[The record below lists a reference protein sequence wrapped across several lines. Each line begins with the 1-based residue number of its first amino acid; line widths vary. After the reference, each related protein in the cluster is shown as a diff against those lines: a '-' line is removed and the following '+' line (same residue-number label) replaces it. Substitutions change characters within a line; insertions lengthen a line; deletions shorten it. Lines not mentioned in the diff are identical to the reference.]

1 MNFIKSFDN
10 TENSSSIVQD
20 VLEQIKKKSEEIST
34 SDASYKLLQ
43 SLSNPTNLTN
53 PQIINT
59 LNRRKKDENRFILPA
74 LKSRRM
80 INTDKYNS
88 ITNKYL
94 VRSNSNILSRN
105 QHNSFISDPFDIKS
119 YKNFIEKA
127 ENDLLENE
135 EKKILKRIL
144 EKYGRSQDDF
154 INNNNIPLNS
164 LKKKRID
171 KSLNY
176 DEIWEKL
183 KKSQSFIKKKKK
195 DVRINF
201 LKFIPRKQM
210 IEKCNNIR
218 LLYYNKNNKN
228 ERFKKYLSIKNMQ
241 MKSTDNIIKKLE
253 NSKDLLGDKYNE
265 KYKSYIHFLNQT
277 YEEENLKNDDII
289 KVKNNIIHEINKL
302 QRQIDKLKNTKK
314 IIIDWIYLLI
324 SVKEKRLLLP
334 NYYKY
339 IIEDNIPYENIN
351 LIFNNRYHLNI
362 NDYYRI
368 LNYKNQT
375 VYETADDFIKD
386 LDKFQMNSLNKL
398 DIIAEI
404 VNENNNLKSELDEL
418 KLLDINWQ
426 NDYNEK
432 YKQLSEKHNYL
443 KEENTNLEMNLIKIK
458 SQKKPVKKYKDKIL
472 LNKLAIFAK
481 FNSNNEGSNFF
492 LKNDKS
498 TLFYISICLY
508 YILKTRNFPKLNS
521 KKFILDFQKSDVY
534 NMLIIFQYAEDALD
548 ILNKERQFYLSKKE
562 SREIYQ
568 KIKAEFDKE
577 AKKERLGVKI
587 EMRKK
592 QEEEKIEL
600 FKQKLNKKYIKKM
613 RKIDFDYYRKLNRN
627 KNKSLD
633 MEIKRE
639 TKFEDFFYDI

>member
-88 ITNKYL
+88 INNKYL

-144 EKYGRSQDDF
+144 EKDDRSQDEF
-154 INNNNIPLNS
+154 INNNIPLNS

-210 IEKCNNIR
+210 IEKCNN
-218 LLYYNKNNKN
+218 NN
-228 ERFKKYLSIKNMQ
+228 
-241 MKSTDNIIKKLE
+241 
-253 NSKDLLGDKYNE
+253 KYNE

-351 LIFNNRYHLNI
+351 LIFNSRYHLNI

-398 DIIAEI
+398 DTIAEI

-426 NDYNEK
+426 KDYNEK

-508 YILKTRNFPKLNS
+508 YILNTRNFPKLNS
-521 KKFILDFQKSDVY
+521 KKYILDFQKSDVY